1 MAALTRY
8 AEFADRLDESNG
20 DTIAVNEG
28 SRELCRLGSALNKAS
43 IRLEDQNTAIRSAMA
58 DLRREAAFSE
68 YSPNIVLSMNTLGEI
83 QYLNPTARKILKEVG
98 HAPDGVYSLLPS
110 NIDRISARCFKD
122 REAIGSI
129 DYTVNGRTFL
139 WTFSPIKDTNVLHCY
154 ATEITETKKTEQ
166 KAHQALVDKI
176 TAEAANRSKSAFM
189 ANMSHELRTPLNAI
203 IGYSE
208 MLQDEMQESGNIH
221 YLGDL
226 SKIRAAGFHLLG
238 LINDVLDLSKIEA
251 GKMKIYIESF
261 DIKKMVDDVSSTIQ
275 PMIEQNKNQLVV
287 ELAPEL
293 GSMVSDIT
301 KVRQSLLNLLSNAA
315 KFTENGTI
323 ELAVTAEKIG
333 DEAWVKF
340 RVSDDG
346 IGMTPQQLGKLFKE
360 FSQADDSTTRRY
372 GGTGLGLAISRRFC
386 RMLGGDITVES
397 LAGQGS
403 TFYIWLPVDLEFTK
417 QDDETDPGAEFEA

>member
-1 MAALTRY
+1 
-8 AEFADRLDESNG
+8 
-20 DTIAVNEG
+20 
-28 SRELCRLGSALNKAS
+28 
-43 IRLEDQNTAIRSAMA
+43 
-58 DLRREAAFSE
+58 
-68 YSPNIVLSMNTLGEI
+68 
-83 QYLNPTARKILKEVG
+83 
-98 HAPDGVYSLLPS
+98 
-110 NIDRISARCFKD
+110 
-122 REAIGSI
+122 
-129 DYTVNGRTFL
+129 
-139 WTFSPIKDTNVLHCY
+139 
-154 ATEITETKKTEQ
+154 
-166 KAHQALVDKI
+166 
-176 TAEAANRSKSAFM
+176 
-189 ANMSHELRTPLNAI
+189 
-203 IGYSE
+203 